1 MTLAKLESDDH
12 WSRARPR
19 NLLRES
25 LLWLAIACFL
35 VTAIGFAWNPTPFA
49 QVLAAIFIASAF
61 AHAVAS
67 YGWRQALVLFSIC
80 VAVTFVIENI
90 GAATGVP
97 FGRYHFEVGAR
108 LPHVG
113 RIPII
118 VGPLWFG
125 AGYFSWVVAATL
137 LDGADR
143 RLERPFN
150 VVALPVVAA
159 FVVTQWDLVIDPPTA
174 TIAKAWI
181 WHDGGADFGVP
192 LSNYL
197 GWLLTAFVFFLGF
210 AVYLRGSGSRG
221 ERPQPTRQDRKLR
234 LIAILFY
241 VSAGLT
247 HVVPWLTGQSG
258 DVADAAGQVWQ
269 IHDLR
274 ETTVAVMLFTMVFTA
289 LLATLRLATLR
300 PAKEAP

>member
-1 MTLAKLESDDH
+1 MTSAKLESDDQ
-12 WSRARPR
+12 WSRSRPR
-19 NLLRES
+19 NFLRES

-35 VTAIGFAWNPTPFA
+35 VTAIAFAWNPTPFA
-49 QVLAAIFIASAF
+49 QLLAAIFIASAF

-67 YGWRQALVLFSIC
+67 YGWRQALVLFIIC
-80 VAVTFVIENI
+80 IAITFAIENI

-159 FVVTQWDLVIDPPTA
+159 FVVTQWDLVMDPPTA

-181 WHDGGADFGVP
+181 WQDGGGDFGVP

-197 GWLLTAFVFFLGF
+197 GWLLTAFLFFLAF
-210 AVYLRGSGSRG
+210 AVYLRGNRSRARVG
-221 ERPQPTRQDRKLR
+221 EGWQAVRQDRKLR

-247 HVVPWLTGQSG
+247 HVVPWLMGQSG
-258 DVADAAGQVWQ
+258 EVADAAGQVWRV
-269 IHDLR
+269 HELR

-289 LLATLRLATLR
+289 LLAALRLA
-300 PAKEAP
+300 KEVP

>member
-1 MTLAKLESDDH
+1 MTSAKRESDDQ
-12 WSRARPR
+12 WSRSRPR
-19 NLLRES
+19 NFLRES

-35 VTAIGFAWNPTPFA
+35 VTAIAFAWNPTPFA
-49 QVLAAIFIASAF
+49 QLLAAIFIASAF

-67 YGWRQALVLFSIC
+67 YGWRQALVLFIIC
-80 VAVTFVIENI
+80 IAITFAIENI

-159 FVVTQWDLVIDPPTA
+159 FVVTQWDLVMDPPTA

-181 WHDGGADFGVP
+181 WQDGGGDFGVP

-197 GWLLTAFVFFLGF
+197 GWLLTAFLFFLAF
-210 AVYLRGSGSRG
+210 AVYLRGNRSRARVG
-221 ERPQPTRQDRKLR
+221 EGWQAVRQDRKLR

-247 HVVPWLTGQSG
+247 HVVPWLMAQSG
-258 DVADAAGQVWQ
+258 EVADAAGQVWRV
-269 IHDLR
+269 HELR

-289 LLATLRLATLR
+289 LLAALRLA
-300 PAKEAP
+300 KEVP

>member
-1 MTLAKLESDDH
+1 MAGAE
-12 WSRARPR
+12 
-19 NLLRES
+19 
-25 LLWLAIACFL
+25 
-35 VTAIGFAWNPTPFA
+35 
-49 QVLAAIFIASAF
+49 
-61 AHAVAS
+61 
-67 YGWRQALVLFSIC
+67 ALVLFSIC
-80 VAVTFVIENI
+80 VAVTFAIENI

-143 RLERPFN
+143 RLDRPFN
-150 VVALPVVAA
+150 VIALPVVAA
-159 FVVTQWDLVIDPPTA
+159 FVVTQWDLVMDPPTA

-197 GWLLTAFVFFLGF
+197 GWLLTAFLFFLGF

-221 ERPQPTRQDRKLR
+221 ERPQ
-234 LIAILFY
+234 A
-241 VSAGLT
+241 
-247 HVVPWLTGQSG
+247 
-258 DVADAAGQVWQ
+258 VA
-269 IHDLR
+269 R
-274 ETTVAVMLFTMVFTA
+274 TA
-289 LLATLRLATLR
+289 NCG
-300 PAKEAP
+300 

>member
-113 RIPII
+113 RIPVI

-125 AGYFSWVVAATL
+125 AGYFSWVVAASL

-143 RLERPFN
+143 RLDRPFDFI
-150 VVALPVVAA
+150 ALPVVAA
-159 FVVTQWDLVIDPPTA
+159 FVVTQWDLVMDPPTA

-181 WHDGGADFGVP
+181 WQDGGADYGVP

-197 GWLLTAFVFFLGF
+197 GWLLTAFLFFSAF
-210 AVYLRGSGSRG
+210 AFYLRGNRSRARTASEG
-221 ERPQPTRQDRKLR
+221 PQALRQDRKLR

-247 HVVPWLTGQSG
+247 HIVPWLMGQSG
-258 DVADAAGQVWQ
+258 EVADATGHVWL

-274 ETTVAVMLFTMVFTA
+274 ETTVAVMLFTMVFTS
-289 LLATLRLATLR
+289 LLAALRL
-300 PAKEAP
+300 AKEAP